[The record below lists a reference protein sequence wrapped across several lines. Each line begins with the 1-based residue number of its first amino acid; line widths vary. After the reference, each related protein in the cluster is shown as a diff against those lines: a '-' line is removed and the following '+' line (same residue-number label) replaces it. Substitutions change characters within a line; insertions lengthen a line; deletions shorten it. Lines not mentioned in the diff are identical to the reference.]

1 MPNITVKEL
10 SEKLN
15 NLLKNNRE
23 VDLGATIY
31 AAAVVGE
38 GDSEYPPG
46 TILFDCKSMNGGEE
60 SDHILSIYPT
70 KLGKLQ

>member
-1 MPNITVKEL
+1 MTNITVKEL
-10 SEKLN
+10 AEKFN
-15 NLLKNNRE
+15 GLLKSNPN
-23 VDLGATIY
+23 VDIGAKIT

-46 TILFDCKSMNGGEE
+46 TILFDCKSLDSEE
-60 SDHILSIYPT
+60 PDHILSIYPT